1 MKLILCSPCNQ
12 IFNLSH
18 TYTECKGAHGGGQY
32 VDDINAKVWGPREKI
47 FVLGFANG
55 SLVEALRAQLD
66 TGDST
71 EKMPYAGRME
81 TKGRDFTAFI
91 IPESASSVERVDER
105 FEPVIVNRN
114 IYD

>member
-1 MKLILCSPCNQ
+1 VKLILCSPCNQ

-32 VDDINAKVWGPREKI
+32 VDNINAKVWGSREKI

-55 SLVEALRAQLD
+55 SLVSALREQLN

-81 TKGRDFTAFI
+81 TKGRDFTAFV
-91 IPESASSVERVDER
+91 IPESASSVTRVADK
-105 FEPVIVNRN
+105 FEPIIIDHV
-114 IYD
+114 